1 MIKISKLADYA
12 VVVLGALARHDQE
25 LVNASALAEATRL
38 PEPTV
43 SKVLKL
49 LTKGDIVQSSRGASG
64 GYQLTRKPREIKVAE
79 IIMAIDGPVSMTA
92 CVEGAHE
99 CCDFHAH
106 CLVKGR
112 WDDVNTAI
120 RVALEGITLADM
132 IAPRGFKIKNK
143 KEAQLHER
151 L

>member
-12 VVVLGALARHDQE
+12 VVVLGALSRHDQE
-25 LVNASALAEATRL
+25 LVNTGALAEVTRL

-49 LTKGDIVQSSRGASG
+49 LTKADIVTSLRGANG
-64 GYQLTRKPREIKVAE
+64 GYQLARKPRDIKVAE
-79 IIMAIDGPVSMTA
+79 IIIAIDGPVSMTA
-92 CVEGAHE
+92 CVEGAQE

-120 RVALEGITLADM
+120 RDALEDITLADM
-132 IAPRGFKIKNK
+132 TAPRGFKTKNK